1 MRTANPWFGA
11 LPSHLAPP
19 PPMDAVKRLGGLP
32 APPSHLWL
40 PAICIVKSLA
50 RPEVLRPVIQV
61 RCLIL
66 LLVAHDAFPF
76 RVRPKNPQ
84 VVPERSTCADPPPR
98 ATCALF
104 RAGLMRL
111 TCHYGARCRR
121 RSRSA
126 KVPSCCDRTRD
137 RKLVTSHGT
146 FFTKQVR
153 TA

>member
-1 MRTANPWFGA
+1 MRTANPWFDA
-11 LPSHLAPP
+11 LPSHLAPS
-19 PPMDAVKRLGGLP
+19 PPMDAVERLGGLP

-50 RPEVLRPVIQV
+50 RPEVLHPVIQV

-84 VVPERSTCADPPPR
+84 VMPERSTCADPPPR

-104 RAGLMRL
+104 RAGLMRV
-111 TCHYGARCRR
+111 TCHCRAQFGRRR
-121 RSRSA
+121 RSTRA
-126 KVPSCCDRTRD
+126 AWACERTRF
-137 RKLVTSHGT
+137 RML
-146 FFTKQVR
+146 
-153 TA
+153 